1 MQNLHSMRCCLR
13 AASKGPAIAAVI
25 LLILTGLAKGQG
37 SFLEVGPITD
47 SLNDFIKAKPSA
59 AMDAGGNHV
68 VAWTSV
74 GSEPFAAF
82 FRLTDAA
89 GDTIGLPVQVSPY
102 PEHFVTS
109 SPAVAMKANGQ
120 FVIAWTKVDSS
131 PFAVFYRR
139 YDASGTL
146 SGDVTQVSPSEHF
159 VTSSPSVAMDANGNF
174 VIAWTKVGSSPF
186 AVFFQ
191 RYDASGTL
199 SGDVT
204 QVSPPKHLVTSSP
217 SVAMDANGNFVIA
230 WTKVGSSPLAVFSR
244 RYDASGTLSADVTRV
259 SPEGHSV
266 TAPPTV
272 AMAADGAFVVAWN
285 EVGSTF
291 DAFAQLYTASS
302 KPVNSAFIVNESGV
316 VRSDSDPDPGR
327 EPEAPVAVAMNANGN
342 FTVVWTEVGSEFS
355 VFARRFD
362 ADGDPSGSQFKVSLD
377 GMFVTAPPTV
387 AASLGNAS
395 HAVAWTGGSSFQVAH
410 KLFVE
415 DVTAVSSQTITIPEN
430 YALEQN
436 YPNPF
441 NPTTIINY
449 DVPSAGHVEL
459 KIYNTLGQ
467 EIRTL
472 ANSIHPV
479 GAHQVSWDG
488 RDGNEN
494 IVASGVYFYQLKA
507 DSIVKTRKM
516 LFIR

>member
-74 GSEPFAAF
+74 GREPFAAF

-89 GDTIGLPVQVSPY
+89 GDTIGPPVQVSPY

-159 VTSSPSVAMDANGNF
+159 
-174 VIAWTKVGSSPF
+174 
-186 AVFFQ
+186 
-191 RYDASGTL
+191 
-199 SGDVT
+199 
-204 QVSPPKHLVTSSP
+204 VTSSP

-342 FTVVWTEVGSEFS
+342 FTVAWTEVGSEFS

-430 YALEQN
+430 YALAQN